1 MQARIKTFF
10 MNILHPLQFA
20 AAIKSCSRIECRKRE
35 PERISRRPQQNLQSS
50 ALMLDSFARGP
61 AMRRTIVFS
70 LFALLA
76 VSAANDACA
85 QRRDGM
91 GHGFGRGGYGF
102 SRARAMSP
110 YGFGYPY
117 QPYDSGAEYP
127 YAPQPA
133 YFVQPPL
140 PLVLVQPQPPAP
152 PVVAPP
158 VHPVITE
165 YKWPAAGAASSPSA
179 RSRTSDSEPQAFA
192 IVLKNGSTL
201 SAVSVFSSDDG
212 LHYVDPDERHLRISM
227 SEVDRAATLKLNRA
241 RNLDLYLPAPQ

>member
-1 MQARIKTFF
+1 
-10 MNILHPLQFA
+10 
-20 AAIKSCSRIECRKRE
+20 
-35 PERISRRPQQNLQSS
+35 
-50 ALMLDSFARGP
+50 
-61 AMRRTIVFS
+61 MRRTILLG

-76 VSAANDACA
+76 VIAAKHACA
-85 QRRDGM
+85 QRRG
-91 GHGFGRGGYGF
+91 GAGPGFGRGGYGF
-102 SRARAMSP
+102 HRARAMSP

-117 QPYDSGAEYP
+117 LPYDSGDESP
-127 YAPQPA
+127 YALQPGLPQPA
-133 YFVQPPL
+133 FFVQQPPPFL
-140 PLVLVQPQPPAP
+140 QPPAP

-158 VHPVITE
+158 GHPVITE

-192 IVLKNGSTL
+192 IVLKDGSTL

-241 RNLDLYLPAPQ
+241 RNLNLYLPAPQ